1 MQTQEQI
8 LNCLLVRNYR
18 RNAMKI
24 IFEGY
29 QTINVDEF
37 STDEIR
43 ELNKIG
49 KDVYIAD
56 GNVVIEEKEV

>member
-1 MQTQEQI
+1 
-8 LNCLLVRNYR
+8 
-18 RNAMKI
+18 MKI

>member
-1 MQTQEQI
+1 
-8 LNCLLVRNYR
+8 
-18 RNAMKI
+18 MKI
-24 IFEGY
+24 IIEGY
-29 QTINVDEF
+29 QVINVDEF